1 ERRRADQ
8 RRRNAD
14 RYARLRS
21 GSARTARQEFH
32 EDRVPRAG
40 GYLRVMTG
48 TKRSKIKKNDQVAVI
63 AGRDKGKRGRV
74 LEVAPATGKIKV
86 EGVGVIKRHQKANPQ
101 SNRGGGIIEKEAFI
115 NISNVQLI
123 DPQSGKPTRVK
134 YLVESDGTK
143 IRVAAASGHSLE
155 K

>member
-1 ERRRADQ
+1 M
-8 RRRNAD
+8 
-14 RYARLRS
+14 
-21 GSARTARQEFH
+21 
-32 EDRVPRAG
+32 V
-40 GYLRVMTG
+40 G
-48 TKRSKIKKNDQVAVI
+48 TKRSKIKKNDQVVII

-74 LEVAPATGKIKV
+74 LDVTPSEGKIKV
-86 EGVGVIKRHQKANPQ
+86 EGVGVIKRHQRANPQ

-134 YLVESDGTK
+134 YQIEGDGTK
-143 IRVAAASGHSLE
+143 IRVAATSGHSLE

>member
-1 ERRRADQ
+1 MP
-8 RRRNAD
+8 
-14 RYARLRS
+14 
-21 GSARTARQEFH
+21 GK
-32 EDRVPRAG
+32 
-40 GYLRVMTG
+40 
-48 TKRSKIKKNDQVAVI
+48 KRSKIKKNDQVVII

-74 LEVAPATGKIKV
+74 LEVAPLTGKVKV
-86 EGVGVIKRHQKANPQ
+86 EGAGVIKRHQRANPQ

-134 YLVESDGTK
+134 YQVEGDGSK

>member
-1 ERRRADQ
+1 MA
-8 RRRNAD
+8 
-14 RYARLRS
+14 
-21 GSARTARQEFH
+21 
-32 EDRVPRAG
+32 
-40 GYLRVMTG
+40 G

-74 LEVAPATGKIKV
+74 LEVAPVTGKIKV
-86 EGVGVIKRHQKANPQ
+86 EGVGIIKRHQKANPQ

-134 YLVESDGTK
+134 YLVESDGSKT
-143 IRVAAASGHSLE
+143 RVAAASGHSLE